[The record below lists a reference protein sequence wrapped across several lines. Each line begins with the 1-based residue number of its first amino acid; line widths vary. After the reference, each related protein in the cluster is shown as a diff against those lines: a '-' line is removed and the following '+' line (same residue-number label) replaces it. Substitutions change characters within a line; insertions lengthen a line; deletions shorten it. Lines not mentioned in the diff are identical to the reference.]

1 MTLKSEERTGM
12 NLMEHL
18 FLSYLA
24 DRERES
30 CARDTESWARF
41 CANLRRIVSIRE
53 GRPWIAL
60 EELFRWATPQDVI
73 RASREI
79 DVEGPALWNEL
90 LKAIETDPKLKGPHP
105 SRFQASGI
113 RFQASGTDP
122 PSVEDKAD
130 AHEAT
135 KAILEGGEILTHEQ
149 VGAELGLTDK
159 ENQS

>member
-53 GRPWIAL
+53 GRPWIAI

-90 LKAIETDPKLKGPHP
+90 LKAIENDPEIQGKGV
-105 SRFQASGI
+105 SGIGGKVSGI
-113 RFQASGTDP
+113 RYQVSDSGLQCPSADQSANETDIH
-122 PSVEDKAD
+122 ETMKA
-130 AHEAT
+130 
-135 KAILEGGEILTHEQ
+135 
-149 VGAELGLTDK
+149 VAEPKPET
-159 ENQS
+159 